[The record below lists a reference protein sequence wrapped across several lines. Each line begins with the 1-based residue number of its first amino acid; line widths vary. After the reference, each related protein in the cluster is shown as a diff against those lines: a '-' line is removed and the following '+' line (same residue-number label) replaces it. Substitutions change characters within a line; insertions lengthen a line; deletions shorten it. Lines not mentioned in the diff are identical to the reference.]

1 MARNENRKSIRK
13 KKAKLITEE
22 IHWKTFDWTLAIAEW
37 TNGPTTAAQDET
49 EKQALSNNK

>member
-1 MARNENRKSIRK
+1 MKTENPFE